1 MANDT
6 VGIIWDLDTVG
17 VVSVNPV
24 YIKGVSIT
32 WKVASAGTV
41 LLTQLQEGSSEQLAG
56 SEILSA
62 KSLGAT
68 SAAVDNMTYYYP
80 IDTIVNG
87 VRLVTIADADKVLV
101 YTK

>member
-1 MANDT
+1 MANDIT
-6 VGIIWDLDTVG
+6 SRIWDLDTAG

-24 YIKGVSIT
+24 YIQGVSIT
-32 WKVASAGTV
+32 WKTVSAGTV
-41 LLTQLQEGSSEQLAG
+41 LMSQVSEGSAEQLAG
-56 SEILSA
+56 AEILSA

-80 IDTIVNG
+80 VEMWVPG

>member
-1 MANDT
+1 MANDIT
-6 VGIIWDLDTVG
+6 TRIWDLDTAG
-17 VVSVNPV
+17 VISVNPV
-24 YIKGVSIT
+24 YIQGVSIT

-41 LLTQLQEGSSEQLAG
+41 VMHMLSEGSAEQLAG
-56 SEILSA
+56 AEILSA

-68 SAAVDNMTYYYP
+68 SAAVDNMTYYHP
-80 IDTIVNG
+80 IELWVPG